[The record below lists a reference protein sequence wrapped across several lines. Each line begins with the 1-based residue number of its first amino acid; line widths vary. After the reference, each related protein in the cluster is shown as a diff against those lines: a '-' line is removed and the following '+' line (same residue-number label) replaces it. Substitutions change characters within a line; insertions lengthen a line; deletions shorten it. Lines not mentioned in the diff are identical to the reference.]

1 MEISTEKLSLKTRGN
16 TDIQDLTPHLKD
28 ILLQTGFMEGQMTVF
43 ASGSTA
49 GITNIE
55 FEPGL
60 LKDLPEFFEKILP
73 SRETYHHDE
82 TWHDGNG
89 YAHLRSALIKPS
101 FTIPFKNGALLLG
114 TWQQIILLDFDN
126 RPRNRELV
134 VQIIGKK
141 KAG

>member
-1 MEISTEKLSLKTRGN
+1 
-16 TDIQDLTPHLKD
+16 
-28 ILLQTGFMEGQMTVF
+28 MTVF

-60 LKDLPEFFEKILP
+60 LRDLPEFFEKILP
-73 SRETYHHDE
+73 SRETYHHDA

-101 FTIPFKNGALLLG
+101 FTIPFKNGTLLLG

-126 RPRNRELV
+126 RPRHRELV